1 MKGWKETYTNIVLDE
16 KLGRKTV
23 RLVKDLEKAID
34 KTGDLI
40 KQLPEELEV
49 INGDYSESYGEL
61 NSGQNSLEYGIR
73 HLEGDL
79 KSLDSLSGVDE
90 EIVNERLKYHSKS
103 PAELKGSEFDRKQE
117 IKNIK
122 KMLKMIEK
130 AHDFHSK
137 FQYNNRAAG
146 DPAKITDGLFSAE
159 SALYDYMI
167 DVEDGKWDGKVDL
180 ED

>member
-1 MKGWKETYTNIVLDE
+1 MKTWKETYTSIVSP
-16 KLGRKTV
+16 
-23 RLVKDLEKAID
+23 I
-34 KTGDLI
+34 
-40 KQLPEELEV
+40 QEETE
-49 INGDYSESYGEL
+49 
-61 NSGQNSLEYGIR
+61 Q
-73 HLEGDL
+73 
-79 KSLDSLSGVDE
+79 

-103 PAELKGSEFDRKQE
+103 PAEVKGSEFDRKLE

-146 DPAKITDGLFSAE
+146 GPAKITDGMFAAE
-159 SALYDYMI
+159 AALYDYMI
-167 DVEDGKWDGKVDL
+167 DVEDGKWDGKVTL

>member
-90 EIVNERLKYHSKS
+90 EIVNERLKYH
-103 PAELKGSEFDRKQE
+103 
-117 IKNIK
+117 K
-122 KMLKMIEK
+122 KL
-130 AHDFHSK
+130 
-137 FQYNNRAAG
+137 RR
-146 DPAKITDGLFSAE
+146 ITISL
-159 SALYDYMI
+159 I
-167 DVEDGKWDGKVDL
+167 
-180 ED
+180 